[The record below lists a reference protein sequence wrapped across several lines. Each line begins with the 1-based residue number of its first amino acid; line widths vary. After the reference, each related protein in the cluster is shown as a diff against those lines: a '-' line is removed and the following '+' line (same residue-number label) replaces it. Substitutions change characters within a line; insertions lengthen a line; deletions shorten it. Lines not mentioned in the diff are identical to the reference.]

1 MKNRSSGIKIKIV
14 RKKRASI
21 KSKKSPKKSQK
32 KKSLKVKKYKT
43 NRKYKMTGLASVLA
57 AFRGGA
63 MEIEQEHS
71 ELAKKFNYV
80 NTLINDY
87 EMELQNEE
95 LNKEDKIEIEKILAG
110 LNKKKKE
117 YAKRKDETIKKMCSL
132 TDGLINVTENAKN
145 DLLQNEN

>member
-71 ELAKKFNYV
+71 ELEKKFNYV

-87 EMELQNEE
+87 EM
-95 LNKEDKIEIEKILAG
+95 
-110 LNKKKKE
+110 
-117 YAKRKDETIKKMCSL
+117 
-132 TDGLINVTENAKN
+132 
-145 DLLQNEN
+145 